1 MQHNTKQFHTDR
13 EHLLQKTMEDNFF
26 SFTEDRVFNLPFKF
40 SSLFRIVS
48 LFFLSWSLKRAN
60 KKLKY
65 SLIGNGIWWI
75 SLLRKTDYLTIGGAK
90 ETRQKREDFR
100 IYHIDVDGGGSYDS
114 ETIPKASERWKI
126 ISCHW
131 VKEIDN
137 DSSVNASSFWCNG
150 ETLVNFSVT
159 PATEAEFV

>member
-1 MQHNTKQFHTDR
+1 M
-13 EHLLQKTMEDNFF
+13 
-26 SFTEDRVFNLPFKF
+26 
-40 SSLFRIVS
+40 
-48 LFFLSWSLKRAN
+48 KRAN
-60 KKLKY
+60 NKLKY